1 MNKKLK
7 IVAYNVTALTMISGL
22 LSGCGAATNSASSAP
37 NPASPGIPSGQTI
50 TVWSWATGPQL
61 QDMEKIADAW
71 AKKHGDTVKVV
82 DQSHN
87 ANGFQFYATA
97 ARTGKGPDI
106 VFGMPHDNN
115 GAFAQEGLLS
125 KVPNGFLNNSDYANS
140 VIDAVTIN
148 GVEYSVPVSVQTT
161 ALFYNK
167 DEIPVAPTTWSQFE
181 NDANKY
187 GFGYAQHNLYFN
199 FALVGGM
206 GGYVFK
212 DNNGTLDPN
221 DIGLANAGAVQ
232 AYTLM
237 YDMDHKYHWMTPSEN
252 GNIAQTKFQ
261 NKSIGMFISGP
272 WEIPNMNQSG
282 VKYGIAPWPTL
293 PNGHP
298 ATPFL
303 GVITTFVSASSHTQS
318 ADWSLV
324 KAITNANAQQMYFQ
338 NAQQI
343 PALTS
348 VQQSAAVQ
356 DNPYF
361 KAFAD
366 QVKNAVPMP
375 NIPQMQ
381 AVWTAMSVLSNII
394 DGKVSPE
401 QGAQDFVANIKKGI
415 LIAG

>member
-1 MNKKLK
+1 M
-7 IVAYNVTALTMISGL
+7 VSANVTALVMVGGL
-22 LSGCGAATNSASSAP
+22 LAGCGTSTNSASGTTP
-37 NPASPGIPSGQTI
+37 TPASQSIPSGQTI

-61 QDMEKIADAW
+61 SDMEKFANAW

-87 ANGFQFYATA
+87 ANGFQFFATA
-97 ARTGKGPDI
+97 ARTGKGPDV

-115 GAFAQEGLLS
+115 GAFAQEGLMS
-125 KVPNGFLNNSDYANS
+125 KVPSGLIQNSDYASS

-148 GVEYSVPVSVQTT
+148 GTEYSVPVSVQTT

-167 DEIPVAPTTWSQFE
+167 NEISTPPTTWLQFSS
-181 NDANKY
+181 DANKY
-187 GFGYAQHNLYFN
+187 GFGYAQHNLYYN
-199 FALVGGM
+199 FALIGGM

-212 DNNGTLDPN
+212 DNNGTLDPK
-221 DIGLANAGAVQ
+221 DIGLANAGAIQ

-237 YDMDHKYHWMTPSEN
+237 YNMDHKYHWMTPSEN

-261 NKSIGMFISGP
+261 NNSIGMFISGP

-282 VKYGIAPWPTL
+282 VKYGIAPWPSL
-293 PNGHP
+293 PKGHS

-303 GVITTFVSASSHTQS
+303 GVITSFVSASSHNQA

-324 KAITNANAQQMYFQ
+324 KAISNVSAQQLYFQ
-338 NAQQI
+338 NAQEI

-348 VQQSAAVQ
+348 VQQSSAVQ
-356 DNPYF
+356 SNPYF

-366 QVKNAVPMP
+366 QVQNAIPMP

-381 AVWTAMSVLSNII
+381 AVWTAMTVLPNII
-394 DGKVSPE
+394 DGKVSPQ

-415 LIAG
+415 LITG